1 MKLKSVLLAGAVV
14 PFMTV
19 SHAAVAT
26 ETHSGMVLA
35 QQQPAANDKNADKDK
50 EKRGRPAGKQSPP
63 PAAKPAPPHGK
74 PQNERTGKP
83 APQSAPRAHE
93 APAGGKAQNNQQ
105 PGNAPKPPNTRP
117 ATQKPV
123 PERNNVERRQPGKP
137 AAQTT
142 TPPAPQGE
150 EKQRRPGA
158 APAQPR
164 QPAARQAPTAAPQT
178 KPAATQTPPPVQ
190 APAQAPAARQ
200 QPQAPDH
207 RNAHGRENA
216 QPQQN
221 ANAPQQPRR
230 IENVRSE
237 RKETHEGSR
246 TVIRENTRTIVKEG
260 NRTIIRHDDADR
272 FRRGGGNTHVEHR
285 GNNRVV
291 TVERPGGVRIVD
303 VIDEQ
308 GRLVRRSRWRGGHE
322 VVLINNRYGPQRP
335 GFSFIV
341 NLPPPV
347 VRIPRDRY
355 IVEADRADRALL
367 YQTLIAP
374 PVERIEHPY
383 TLEEIRYSPTLRERM
398 PRIDLDTVTFDTGSW
413 ELATDQV
420 RLLEPIAAAMR
431 EAIDRNPDEIYL
443 IEGHTDAVG
452 SDVDN
457 LSLSDRRA
465 ETVAEVLTASFG
477 IPPENLTTQGYGEQD
492 LKVPVQG
499 PERRNRRVT
508 VRRITPL
515 LSGQR

>member
-1 MKLKSVLLAGAVV
+1 M
-14 PFMTV
+14 
-19 SHAAVAT
+19 
-26 ETHSGMVLA
+26 
-35 QQQPAANDKNADKDK
+35 
-50 EKRGRPAGKQSPP
+50 R
-63 PAAKPAPPHGK
+63 
-74 PQNERTGKP
+74 
-83 APQSAPRAHE
+83 
-93 APAGGKAQNNQQ
+93 
-105 PGNAPKPPNTRP
+105 
-117 ATQKPV
+117 
-123 PERNNVERRQPGKP
+123 
-137 AAQTT
+137 
-142 TPPAPQGE
+142 
-150 EKQRRPGA
+150 
-158 APAQPR
+158 
-164 QPAARQAPTAAPQT
+164 
-178 KPAATQTPPPVQ
+178 
-190 APAQAPAARQ
+190 
-200 QPQAPDH
+200 
-207 RNAHGRENA
+207 GRENA

-221 ANAPQQPRR
+221 AIAPQQQQQQQPRR
-230 IENVRSE
+230 IESVRGE
-237 RKETHEGSR
+237 RKETREGNR

-272 FRRGGGNTHVEHR
+272 FRRGGGNTHVENR
-285 GNNRVV
+285 GGNRVV

-303 VIDEQ
+303 VVDEH

-322 VVLINNRYGPQRP
+322 VVLINNRYGPPRP

-367 YQTLIAP
+367 YQALIAP

-413 ELATDQV
+413 ELAPDQV
-420 RLLEPIAAAMR
+420 QRLEPLAAAMR
-431 EAIDRNPDEIYL
+431 EAIDHNPDEIYL

-452 SDVDN
+452 SDIDN

-465 ETVAEVLTASFG
+465 ETVAEVLTDSFG

-515 LSGQR
+515 LAQQD

>member
-1 MKLKSVLLAGAVV
+1 MKLKSALLAGAVI
-14 PFMTV
+14 PFM
-19 SHAAVAT
+19 AAPNLALAT
-26 ETHSGMVLA
+26 ETHAGIVVA
-35 QQQPAANDKNADKDK
+35 QQQPANADKDK
-50 EKRGRPAGKQSPP
+50 ERHKR
-63 PAAKPAPPHGK
+63 PAAKPNAPSARPAHPPGNQQNGRAGK
-74 PQNERTGKP
+74 PTQQRAT
-83 APQSAPRAHE
+83 PQRE
-93 APAGGKAQNNQQ
+93 APAGGKAQNNRQ
-105 PGNAPKPPNTRP
+105 PAPAPQRTRP
-117 ATQKPV
+117 AAQ
-123 PERNNVERRQPGKP
+123 RQAPAQTRPNRGESGRP

-142 TPPAPQGE
+142 PPASRSE
-150 EKQRRPGA
+150 R
-158 APAQPR
+158 PR
-164 QPAARQAPTAAPQT
+164 QPATAPAPSRQPTVQQAPAAAPQR
-178 KPAATQTPPPVQ
+178 KPAATQT
-190 APAQAPAARQ
+190 APSAQPPAARQ
-200 QPQAPDH
+200 QPTTPDQ
-207 RNAHGRENA
+207 RNVRGRENA
-216 QPQQN
+216 RQPQN

-230 IENVRSE
+230 IESVRGE
-237 RKETHEGSR
+237 RKETREGNR

-260 NRTIIRHDDADR
+260 NRTIIRHDDAER
-272 FRRGGGNTHVEHR
+272 FRRGGGNAHVERR
-285 GNNRVV
+285 GGNRVV

-322 VVLINNRYGPQRP
+322 TVLINNRYGPRQS

-347 VRIPRDRY
+347 VRIPRDHY

-413 ELATDQV
+413 ELAPDQV
-420 RLLEPIAAAMR
+420 RLLEPIAMAMQ
-431 EAIDRNPDEIYL
+431 EAIDRNPDEIFL

-452 SDVDN
+452 SEIDN

-465 ETVAEVLTASFG
+465 ETVAEVLTESFG

-492 LKVPVQG
+492 LKIPVQG

-508 VRRITPL
+508 IRRITPL
-515 LSGQR
+515 LAGPG